1 MNDQSGVLRVEDLRK
16 YFQLRGGWAFLKPGG
31 KRRYIKAVDGI
42 QFDIKE
48 GEVLGL
54 AGESG
59 SGKTVTAEI
68 ITKLQDPTG
77 GKIIFKGKDIT
88 YPDKNELRK
97 LRKEIQMIFQDPY
110 GSLNERYRV
119 NDIVMEPLKIYK
131 IGDRRQKTFRVL
143 KALEESELRPA
154 QKYIYKYPHEL
165 SGGERQ
171 RVAIARA
178 IILEPSFIVADEPT
192 SMLDVSMRAAVL
204 NLLIRLKEEL
214 KLTLLFI
221 SHDLSTIKYLCNRTA
236 IMYLGKIVEIGP
248 TREVIREPLHPYT
261 KALVSAISVPDPHFK
276 RKRIRL
282 EGEIPDPIDLPPG
295 CRFHP
300 RCPNR
305 KKSCEERAPELR
317 YVNDHRAISCFL
329 NEDNE
334 RFGV

>member
-1 MNDQSGVLRVEDLRK
+1 MNEPAEILRVEDLKK
-16 YFQLRGGWAFLKPGG
+16 YFRLRGAWRLLSSSDK
-31 KRRYIKAVDGI
+31 KQYIKAVDGI
-42 QFDIKE
+42 QFDIKQ

-54 AGESG
+54 VGESG

-68 ITKLQDPTG
+68 ITKLQDPTC
-77 GKIIFKGKDIT
+77 GKIIFKGTDIT
-88 YPDKNELRK
+88 HPARKDLRK

-110 GSLNERYRV
+110 GSLNERYNV
-119 NDIVMEPLKIYK
+119 NDIVTEPLTIYK
-131 IGDRRQKTFRVL
+131 MGDRREKTSRVL

-154 QKYIYKYPHEL
+154 RKYIHKYPHEL

-171 RVAIARA
+171 RVAVARA
-178 IILEPSFIVADEPT
+178 IILQPSFMVADEPT
-192 SMLDVSMRAAVL
+192 SMLDVSMRAAIL

-248 TREVIREPLHPYT
+248 TMDVIREPLHPYT
-261 KALVSAISVPDPHFK
+261 QALISAISVPDPHFK

-282 EGEIPDPIDLPPG
+282 EGEIPDPVDLPSG

-300 RCPNR
+300 RCPSRR
-305 KKSCEERAPELR
+305 KDCGERSPELR
-317 YVNDHRAISCFL
+317 DMNGQRAVACFL
-329 NEDNE
+329 YDKNL
-334 RFGV
+334 